1 VKVDK
6 LFIIVKGGRVE
17 EVYSTK
23 TLTELYTE
31 ILDFD
36 SIDRTEA
43 EEKALQ
49 FRYDAVRELMY
60 RVV

>member
-1 VKVDK
+1 MDK

-23 TLTELYTE
+23 TSNELITE

-36 SIDRTEA
+36 STDRTE
-43 EEKALQ
+43 EINDLR
-49 FRYDAVRELMY
+49 FRYDAIQELMY
-60 RVV
+60 RVD

>member
-1 VKVDK
+1 MDK

-17 EVYSTK
+17 EAYSTK
-23 TLTELYTE
+23 TLNELYTE

-36 SIDRTEA
+36 SIDRTKA
-43 EEKALQ
+43 EEKVFQ

>member
-1 VKVDK
+1 MDK

-23 TLTELYTE
+23 PSNELNTE

-36 SIDRTEA
+36 SADRTE
-43 EEKALQ
+43 EENT
-49 FRYDAVRELMY
+49 FRFWYDAIQELMY
-60 RVV
+60 RVD